1 MIEEPQIIEKKTEM
15 DPIQEEIVE
24 PHEIEAK
31 KDAIIDQAIKEA
43 IKEVVENDMIDQVI
57 KEEVVEK
64 LETVAEKDKKEDIA
78 CEGNEEINKESMELV
93 VNAVNSIKSEPSETQ
108 KIPKSCCIIQ

>member
-31 KDAIIDQAIKEA
+31 KDQIIDQAIQES
-43 IKEVVENDMIDQVI
+43 V
-57 KEEVVEK
+57 KEEVGEK
-64 LETVAEKDKKEDIA
+64 EKMIIKEDERLESVAGKDKKEDIA
-78 CEGNEEINKESMELV
+78 SEGNEQINKESMELV
-93 VNAVNSIKSEPSETQ
+93 VNAVNSIKSEPLENQ